1 MRRIETDTLT
11 RMLLVGGVMLRSSVL
26 GLSLE
31 LPTKTLVDLSS
42 SEFHKRE
49 AAQSELLVW
58 SRRQHEPAMEELFS
72 QSQAAVDPEVR
83 QRCLNVLREL
93 VMDEYSKEGEGFI
106 GIAMKDEISD
116 VPNDPKARKVI
127 RVTEVRQNTPARR
140 AGILMND
147 LIVGFDGEVWYDKD
161 ALLPFREKIRAMKPN
176 TKIVLKIIRDGK
188 VLDCNVTLAR
198 RPLLADMPFF
208 NGQNFDPD
216 ADERAAKEAY
226 FRRWLSQKKLQK

>member
-1 MRRIETDTLT
+1 
-11 RMLLVGGVMLRSSVL
+11 
-26 GLSLE
+26 
-31 LPTKTLVDLSS
+31 
-42 SEFHKRE
+42 
-49 AAQSELLVW
+49 
-58 SRRQHEPAMEELFS
+58 
-72 QSQAAVDPEVR
+72 
-83 QRCLNVLREL
+83 
-93 VMDEYSKEGEGFI
+93 MDEYSKEGEGFI

>member
-1 MRRIETDTLT
+1 
-11 RMLLVGGVMLRSSVL
+11 MLLVGGVMLRSSVL

>member
-1 MRRIETDTLT
+1 MRRIETDKLT

-26 GLSLE
+26 GFSLE

-93 VMDEYSKEGEGFI
+93 VMVPRGWPHCELDDHI
-106 GIAMKDEISD
+106 GGDDLRRVD
-116 VPNDPKARKVI
+116 VSGDFGMLC
-127 RVTEVRQNTPARR
+127 EHRR
-140 AGILMND
+140 
-147 LIVGFDGEVWYDKD
+147 EEH
-161 ALLPFREKIRAMKPN
+161 P
-176 TKIVLKIIRDGK
+176 
-188 VLDCNVTLAR
+188 
-198 RPLLADMPFF
+198 
-208 NGQNFDPD
+208 
-216 ADERAAKEAY
+216 
-226 FRRWLSQKKLQK
+226 

>member
-1 MRRIETDTLT
+1 
-11 RMLLVGGVMLRSSVL
+11 MLLVGGVMLRSSVL

-58 SRRQHEPAMEELFS
+58 NRRQHEPAMDELFN

-198 RPLLADMPFF
+198 RPLLTDMPFF

>member
-26 GLSLE
+26 GFSLE

-106 GIAMKDEISD
+106 GIAMKDEIFD

-198 RPLLADMPFF
+198 RPLLADMPFL

>member
-1 MRRIETDTLT
+1 
-11 RMLLVGGVMLRSSVL
+11 MLRSSVL

>member
-1 MRRIETDTLT
+1 
-11 RMLLVGGVMLRSSVL
+11 MLLVGGVMLRSSIL